1 MIKYVT
7 VILACSLKSNVE
19 KIQRQY
25 DSDEEEDVED
35 EDPESDSD
43 AAPELITSREDF
55 DAMMNEFLDNYE
67 VLGGKML
74 PVLPGETPVEKL
86 DVIRKGLGEVKIRD
100 QDEESEGEGDI
111 LMPLDVDEK
120 ADRWDCETILSTSI
134 SADIPIV
141 LLSRLHCS
149 YTYEPRESP

>member
-1 MIKYVT
+1 M
-7 VILACSLKSNVE
+7 
-19 KIQRQY
+19 
-25 DSDEEEDVED
+25 ED
-35 EDPESDSD
+35 EGLDSDSD

-86 DVIRKGLGEVKIRD
+86 DVIRKGLGEVRIRH
-100 QDEESEGEGDI
+100 QDEESDDEDDI
-111 LMPLDVDEK
+111 VMPLDVDEK

-134 SADIPIV
+134 SADILIV
-141 LLSRLHCS
+141 WLSKLRCS
-149 YTYEPRESP
+149 NTYEPRKSPQAYSCA